1 MNMPTRR
8 TILISSVM
16 VSLLV
21 APIVLSQRASRA
33 ELRFQEAHR
42 KETIDGDLKS
52 AIVLYRKAIGE
63 AGSDRLIAAQALVRM
78 GECYEKLGD
87 TEARKAYERVVRD
100 YGDQKDLAEAARTRL
115 SALERAGGLSRPAG
129 ITLRKVWAIGYGGLQ
144 GSPSPDGRY
153 HSFTDWKTGDLAL
166 RDLITGLNRRLTN
179 NGTSEDYDEWAE
191 SSVISGDGGQIA
203 YAWCINENHYE
214 LRVIGID
221 GSHPRTVYRDKEFCY
236 YIAPHQWTADG
247 KQILAA
253 LMRNKEECQFALIP
267 IEGGPVR
274 LLKTQAPGP
283 WHPSLSPDGRFL
295 VYGGLDKPN
304 GRESDIFLV
313 PLEGGPE
320 VPLIQSPA
328 ENICPIWMPTGNKV
342 LFISD
347 RTGTRGFWTIDV
359 VEGKPQGMPQLL
371 KDGVGIVGGA
381 VRPNGFTRRG
391 DFFFSTSTGISDV
404 YVTELD
410 LAGGK
415 MLRQPVSV
423 APRFVGSNV
432 APSWSPDGRRLA
444 YYRLGDAYAQKP
456 PTLTIQSVETGEA
469 KDIPV
474 KLKLYPFRII
484 WHPSGKS
491 LFVTTFDTPE
501 QGPLTNYLVDL
512 QTGDHRLV
520 RSHPLPVPGAGDISP
535 DGKTVFF
542 FTGGELKL
550 RGGIISCDIENG
562 KEREVAKI
570 PDLAAGGF
578 PKLTVSPD
586 SKYLALRVPMDGG
599 QLMAIRLVPATGGE
613 WRELSRFPRS
623 DFADGSDE
631 LAWTPDG
638 SNLLILRNTGKKGMP
653 ELWRIPVAS
662 GEPQRTGLSMEG
674 IGLVAP
680 HPDGRRI
687 AFDIDVGSGS
697 PNELWV
703 LENFLPA
710 VQTAR

>member
-1 MNMPTRR
+1 MHKLMIAMIIGTA
-8 TILISSVM
+8 
-16 VSLLV
+16 LLLAGQGV
-21 APIVLSQRASRA
+21 RPAEKQLQSAINKEVIV
-33 ELRFQEAHR
+33 
-42 KETIDGDLKS
+42 GDLKG
-52 AIVLYRKAIGE
+52 AIGMYLKL
-63 AGSDRLIAAQALVRM
+63 AKSADRAIAAQALVRM
-78 GECYEKLGD
+78 GQCYEKLGD

-100 YGDQKDLAEAARTRL
+100 FGDQKDLAEAARTRL
-115 SALERAGGLSRPAG
+115 SALGRAGGLSYPPG
-129 ITLRKVWAIGYGGLQ
+129 ITFRKVWVDRGGWLE

-153 HSFTDWKTGDLAL
+153 YSFTDYDTGDLAL

-267 IEGGPVR
+267 VEGGPVR

-304 GRESDIFLV
+304 GRESDIFLI

-410 LAGGK
+410 LAEGK
-415 MLRQPVSV
+415 MLRQPVPV

-432 APSWSPDGRRLA
+432 VPSWSPDGRRLA

-456 PTLTIQSVETGEA
+456 PTLVIQSLETGEA

-474 KLKLYPFRII
+474 KLKLSPFRII

-491 LFVTTFDTPE
+491 LFVTTFDSPE
-501 QGPLTNYLVDL
+501 RGHLINYLVDI
-512 QTGDHRLV
+512 QTGDHRPI
-520 RSHPLPVPGAGDISP
+520 RSHSYPVPGAGDISP
-535 DGKTVFF
+535 DGKTVLF
-542 FTGGELKL
+542 FTGGEPKL
-550 RGGIISCDIENG
+550 RGGIIACDIETG
-562 KEREVAKI
+562 KEREIARI

-578 PKLTVSPD
+578 PSLRVSPD
-586 SKYLALRVPMDGG
+586 SKYLALRVPIDGG
-599 QLMAIRLVPATGGE
+599 QWIALRLVPATGGE
-613 WRELSRFPRS
+613 WRELCRFPRS
-623 DFADGSDE
+623 DLADYSYYD

-653 ELWRIPVAS
+653 ELWRIPIAS
-662 GEPQRTGLSMEG
+662 GESQRTGLSMEG
-674 IGLVAP
+674 IYLVAP

-687 AFDIDVGSGS
+687 AFDIDAGHGS